1 MKKVLL
7 FGAAILTAMSMS
19 AQIVKTVAEV
29 CNYVDIEAEKANLT
43 SIEVTSTTFATLENG
58 TIFKGF
64 QKSDGTETSIT
75 WNEKETYNTS
85 IIMPETAGTLD
96 TLIVGTMFRA
106 GSGAS
111 IELGNFTTTADGN
124 IQVYFQP
131 NGDSDRGLSI
141 KNTGTDE
148 VIEVVKNGAKIDN
161 IRPGYIAEFP
171 IKAGTYSAGEIVIE
185 AIKNTSNIFGIN
197 IENLQTSAIQNAI
210 AEKISFNGNVI
221 SNVEGLNLSVYN
233 VLGKLM
239 VTSNGDIDMS
249 AYQTGVYVV
258 RAEGVKGAMKIRK

>member
-7 FGAAILTAMSMS
+7 SCVALCAAMSMS

-58 TIFKGF
+58 TVFKGF
-64 QKSDGTETSIT
+64 QKSDGTEAKME
-75 WNEKETYNTS
+75 WNVKEGYNTS
-85 IIMPETAGTLD
+85 IVMPETAGTLD

-106 GSGAS
+106 ASGAT

-131 NGDSDRGLSI
+131 NGDSERGLSI

-148 VIEVVKNGAKIDN
+148 VVECVKSGVKIGN
-161 IRPGYIAEFP
+161 IRPGYIAELP
-171 IKAGTYSAGEIVIE
+171 IKAGTYSAGEIVVE
-185 AIKNTSNIFGIN
+185 VLSNTNNIFGIN

-258 RAEGVKGAMKIRK
+258 RAEGVKGALKIRK